1 LRALIEMWYSRIPA
15 HERDKPVL
23 SYRGRL
29 YTPSDIYREVVAG
42 TRLGEELQRLVEAV
56 RLSTSVNALVAQ
68 FWGVG
73 KARAL
78 KWVEALPENFSIVA
92 VDGSV
97 VDKKGL
103 RMLIEAERGL
113 GAKAIETEALAA
125 IQLLKA

>member
-1 LRALIEMWYSRIPA
+1 LRSFIEMWYARVPV

-23 SYRGRL
+23 MYRGRL

-56 RLSTSVNALVAQ
+56 RLSTSINALVAQ

-78 KWVEALPENFSIVA
+78 RWVEALPENFTIVA
-92 VDGSV
+92 INGSV
-97 VDKKGL
+97 IDKKGL
-103 RMLIEAERGL
+103 RMLIEAERDL

-125 IQLLKA
+125 IYLLKA